1 MTLAPVQAVGQRR
14 HVLPI
19 GARPREEPVV
29 GLIQAFSGA
38 ISGTFADQWKD
49 IITAGPF
56 DERTVVAPG
65 LFRQSNAGRGVNRRG
80 SADVISNG
88 SKIFVPEHTAALI
101 FGEGGVEEVITEP
114 GGYEYLFGQASVFAG
129 DGVVESVFRQTAE
142 RFGFGGQASDQKWVS
157 FVNLRELR
165 GLKFG
170 TRSPMAYHDQF
181 YKADLELVA
190 FGSFSLQVVDP
201 VTFVRNFLPAN
212 SRHYSLDSA
221 GAQDQISSE
230 FLQAFITAVN
240 TLSRTSR
247 VPEMPAHADEIA
259 RAMADE
265 SGVMGSWI
273 TRYGLDL
280 VRVGIESIEFSAPS
294 RELVRQFASNRLGL
308 SAYEG
313 ITQQASNVL
322 AQQKIAQ
329 GIQDHGLGDAA
340 GLAVGLGVA
349 SGLNPINAAPIGS
362 STAVSAPEQSMP
374 IDDQIETVKKL
385 KELVDAGILTED
397 EFQAKKKQVMGL

>member
-1 MTLAPVQAVGQRR
+1 M
-14 HVLPI
+14 
-19 GARPREEPVV
+19 

-38 ISGTFADQWKD
+38 IGGTFADQWKD
-49 IITAGPF
+49 IITSGPF

-88 SKIFVPEHTAALI
+88 SKIFVPENTAALI
-101 FGEGGVEEVITEP
+101 FGEGGVEEIVTDP

-129 DGVVESVFRQTAE
+129 DGVVESVFRQAAE
-142 RFGFGGQASDQKWVS
+142 RFGYGGQTADQKWVS

-170 TRSPMAYHDQF
+170 TRSPMAYHDLF
-181 YKADLELVA
+181 YNADLELIA

-212 SRHYSLDSA
+212 SRHYSFDSA
-221 GAQDQISSE
+221 GAQEQISAE

-240 TLSRTSR
+240 ALSRTR
-247 VPEMPAHADEIA
+247 RLPEMPAHAGEIA
-259 RAMADE
+259 QAMADD
-265 SGVMGSWI
+265 SGVLGSWI

-280 VRVGIESIEFSAPS
+280 VRVGIESMEFSQPS
-294 RELVRQFASNRLGL
+294 RELVRQFASSRLSV
-308 SAYEG
+308 SAFEG
-313 ITQQASNVL
+313 ISQQASNVL

-340 GLAVGLGVA
+340 GLAVGLGVV
-349 SGLNPINAAPIGS
+349 GGINPLNAAPVVQPTVPGG
-362 STAVSAPEQSMP
+362 TSAGAPSVP
-374 IDDQIETVKKL
+374 IDAQIDAVKRL

>member
-1 MTLAPVQAVGQRR
+1 M
-14 HVLPI
+14 
-19 GARPREEPVV
+19 

-38 ISGTFADQWKD
+38 IGGTFADQWKD
-49 IITAGPF
+49 SITAGPF

-65 LFRQSNAGRGVNRRG
+65 LFRQNNAGRGVNRRG

-88 SKIFVPEHTAALI
+88 SKIHVPENTAALI
-101 FGEGGVEEVITEP
+101 FGEGGVEEIVTDP
-114 GGYEYLFGQASVFAG
+114 GGYEYVFGQASVFAG
-129 DGVVESVFRQTAE
+129 DGVVESVLRQAAE
-142 RFGFGGQASDQKWVS
+142 RFSFGGQTSDQKWIS

-181 YKADLELVA
+181 YNADLELIA

-212 SRHYSLDSA
+212 TRHYTFDSP
-221 GAQDQISSE
+221 GAQEQISAE

-240 TLSRTSR
+240 ALSRTR
-247 VPEMPAHADEIA
+247 RLPEMPEHAGEIA
-259 RAMADE
+259 QAMAAD
-265 SGVMGSWI
+265 SGVLGSWI
-273 TRYGLDL
+273 IRYGLDL
-280 VRVGIESIEFSAPS
+280 VRVGIESIEFSPES
-294 RELVRQFASNRLGL
+294 RELVRQFASNRLSV
-308 SAYEG
+308 SAFEG
-313 ITQQASNVL
+313 ISPQASNVL

-340 GLAVGLGVA
+340 GLAVGLGVVN
-349 SGLNPINAAPIGS
+349 GLNPVNVAPAAPN
-362 STAVSAPEQSMP
+362 AVAGPTSDPAPAMP
-374 IDDQIETVKKL
+374 IDEQIEAVRKL
-385 KELVDAGILTED
+385 KELVDAGLLTED